1 MARGRVEEPAA
12 MKLAIPNSIDRSMI
26 LPKAYYLVYYGA
38 AASLIPYLPIYYQ
51 SIGLSG
57 KEIGLLVAI
66 PPLVMLVG
74 APIWGGLADATRQ
87 HKRLLVLA
95 IALALVSVASLS
107 LINRFVIF
115 IPIVAAY
122 ALFIAP
128 VMPLVDNTV
137 IEMLGERRGKYGK
150 QRFWGAVGWGIA
162 ALLVGWWVERSGL
175 HWIFPIYIVLMGA
188 GLLVIWF
195 LPVRQTSIGSRF
207 WQGLRS
213 LLLNWQ
219 WVFFLLLVLMGG
231 TILSIISS
239 FLFLYLGDMNASKTL
254 MGLSL
259 TVATI
264 SEMPVLFFS
273 EHLLKRWSA
282 RGLLIF
288 ALLASVFR
296 SLAYSFIHTPG
307 LVLLIQLLHG
317 VSFSAMWVA
326 GVSYAN
332 EIAPKGMGATAQG
345 LFSGVQLGLAGT
357 FGGLVGGLLYEN
369 LGAAMMFRWV
379 GMIGLAALIPFLLL
393 GMTTGSF
400 SRAFKA

>member
-1 MARGRVEEPAA
+1 MACARGRQTVA
-12 MKLAIPNSIDRSMI
+12 MKLAIPLSIDRPM
-26 LPKAYYLVYYGA
+26 LFPKAYYLLYYGA
-38 AASLIPYLPIYYQ
+38 AATLIPYLPIYYQ

-74 APIWGGLADATRQ
+74 APLWGGLADATRQ
-87 HKRLLVLA
+87 HKRLLMLA
-95 IALALVSVASLS
+95 IALALICVAALS
-107 LINRFVIF
+107 LISRFVLF
-115 IPIVAAY
+115 IPVVAAY

-128 VMPLVDNTV
+128 VTPLVDNTV
-137 IEMLGERRGKYGK
+137 MEMLGEQRGKYGK
-150 QRFWGAVGWGIA
+150 QRLWGAVGWGIA
-162 ALLVGWWVERSGL
+162 APLVGWLVESRGL
-175 HWIFPIYIVLMGA
+175 HWTFFCYIGLMTA

-195 LPVRQTSIGSRF
+195 LPVRQTSIASKF

-213 LLLNWQ
+213 LLRNWQ
-219 WVFFLLLVLMGG
+219 WVIFLLLVFIGG

-239 FLFLYLGDMNASKTL
+239 FLFLFLSDMDASKTL

-259 TVATI
+259 TIATI
-264 SEMPVLFFS
+264 SELPVLFFS
-273 EHLLKRWSA
+273 EHLLKRWKA
-282 RGLLIF
+282 RELLTF
-288 ALLASVFR
+288 ALLISVVR

-307 LVLLIQLLHG
+307 WVLLIQLLHG
-317 VSFSAMWVA
+317 PSFSAMWVA

-369 LGAAMMFRWV
+369 LGAGMMFRWV
-379 GMIGLAALIPFLLL
+379 GMVGFAAVVLFLMLGLTA
-393 GMTTGSF
+393 
-400 SRAFKA
+400 SRLPGATQA